1 MTVPHVTSLH
11 DDLRTQRIALG
22 MSQSKLAEVAGVS
35 RPTIARLERG
45 QDVSLSNLNRISDA
59 LGMNL
64 ALLPKHQ

>member
-22 MSQSKLAEVAGVS
+22 ISQSKLAELSGVS
-35 RPTIARLERG
+35 RPTIARLEGG
-45 QDVSLSNLNRISDA
+45 QDISLSNLNRISDA